1 MQRIYVGSGIDMKKA
16 FLSLLVV
23 LVLLLT
29 LSGCSSESEA
39 LSITEPG
46 NITGVNLIHIDG
58 CLYYD
63 TKTNIVYIWNGFF
76 YCNTTATTPSPYY
89 ASNGLPYKYDPD
101 TKQLKEITNGD

>member
-1 MQRIYVGSGIDMKKA
+1 MKKA

-39 LSITEPG
+39 LSIIGEG
-46 NITGVNLIHIDG
+46 DIIGIDLMNIDG

-76 YCNTTATTPSPYY
+76 DCYTTATTPSPYY

-101 TKQLKEITNGD
+101 TKQLKEITNRD

>member
-1 MQRIYVGSGIDMKKA
+1 MKKT

-23 LVLLLT
+23 FVLILT
-29 LSGCSSESEA
+29 LSGCGGESED
-39 LSITEPG
+39 LSIIEQG
-46 NITGVNLIHIDG
+46 DIIGIDLINIDG

-63 TKTNIVYIWNGFF
+63 ARTNIVYIWNGFF
-76 YCNTTATTPSPYY
+76 DRYTTATSPSPYY

>member
-1 MQRIYVGSGIDMKKA
+1 MKKA
-16 FLSLLVV
+16 FLRSSVI
-23 LVLLLT
+23 LVLILT
-29 LSGCSSESEA
+29 LSGCGSESED
-39 LSITEPG
+39 LSIIRNG
-46 NITGVNLIHIDG
+46 DITGIDLMNIDG

-76 YCNTTATTPSPYY
+76 DCYTTATTPSPYY

>member
-1 MQRIYVGSGIDMKKA
+1 MKKA
-16 FLSLLVV
+16 FLKLSVV

-29 LSGCSSESEA
+29 LSGCGSES
-39 LSITEPG
+39 SIIEPG
-46 NITGVNLIHIDG
+46 SITGVDLINIDG

-63 TKTNIVYIWNGFF
+63 TKTNIVYIWNGFY
-76 YCNTTATTPSPYY
+76 YCYTTATTPSPYY

>member
-1 MQRIYVGSGIDMKKA
+1 MKKT

-23 LVLLLT
+23 FALILT
-29 LSGCSSESEA
+29 LSGCGSESEV
-39 LSITEPG
+39 LSIMDPG
-46 NITGVNLIHIDG
+46 TITGVDLINIDG

-76 YCNTTATTPSPYY
+76 DCHTKATTPSPYY

-101 TKQLKEITNGD
+101 TRELKEIKNED

>member
-1 MQRIYVGSGIDMKKA
+1 MKKA

-29 LSGCSSESEA
+29 LSGCGSESED
-39 LSITEPG
+39 LSIIRKG
-46 NITGVNLIHIDG
+46 DIAGIDLINIDG
-58 CLYYD
+58 YLYYD
-63 TKTNIVYIWNGFF
+63 TKTNIVYIWNGFY
-76 YCNTTATTPSPYY
+76 YCYTTATTPSPYY

>member
-1 MQRIYVGSGIDMKKA
+1 MKKT
-16 FLSLLVV
+16 FLKLSVIF
-23 LVLLLT
+23 VLLLT
-29 LSGCSSESEA
+29 LSGCGSESEA

-46 NITGVNLIHIDG
+46 SIAGVDLMNING

-63 TKTNIVYIWNGFF
+63 TKTNIVYIWNGSFD
-76 YCNTTATTPSPYY
+76 YNTTATTPSPYY

>member
-1 MQRIYVGSGIDMKKA
+1 MKKT
-16 FLSLLVV
+16 FLKLSVV
-23 LVLLLT
+23 FVLLLT
-29 LSGCSSESEA
+29 LSGCSSELED

-46 NITGVNLIHIDG
+46 SITGVDLINIDG

-101 TKQLKEITNGD
+101 TKQLKEITNVD